1 MSFRGRGVPDGHVIR
16 SYRLKV
22 MSTSAKHQ
30 RADGLLVAGGDTWAW
45 CIDRFRA
52 RLREG
57 LPNAN
62 SLTELWPEQKAH
74 GPFGDLTAHCAQDL
88 TKAWSAA
95 FFETTRREKAGMR
108 ARLPVKKRYLVPVTW
123 RKGEFRLRPATDHT
137 RARVE
142 LSMRRRADNLV
153 LALSHDHPYDPD
165 LVRSVRLVPQAGEL
179 FLDITAFI
187 RVAPVK
193 TTSGLIAGV
202 DPGII
207 HPLAVACGSK
217 ALLVSGRASRA
228 EEFLHLEDAKA
239 RDKKMSTKRAPLRE
253 RPGTSRQ
260 AGSRSWRKLH
270 LHQQ

>member
-1 MSFRGRGVPDGHVIR
+1 MTQPTLALESVEPLKGFLFG
-16 SYRLKV
+16 YRHKE
-22 MSTSAKHQ
+22 
-30 RADGLLVAGGDTWAW
+30 RAN
-45 CIDRFRA
+45 RRA
-52 RLREG
+52 VLFV
-57 LPNAN
+57 
-62 SLTELWPEQKAH
+62 H
-74 GPFGDLTAHCAQDL
+74 GFKG
-88 TKAWSAA
+88 SG
-95 FFETTRREKAGMR
+95 E
-108 ARLPVKKRYLVPVTW
+108 VTW